1 MLLSGDECCQTIEVA
16 EMGRD
21 IGECDTFGSGFNV
34 CMRIKWS
41 IEQAGFIEQVRK
53 PMVVTF

>member
-1 MLLSGDECCQTIEVA
+1 MSGDECCQTIEVA